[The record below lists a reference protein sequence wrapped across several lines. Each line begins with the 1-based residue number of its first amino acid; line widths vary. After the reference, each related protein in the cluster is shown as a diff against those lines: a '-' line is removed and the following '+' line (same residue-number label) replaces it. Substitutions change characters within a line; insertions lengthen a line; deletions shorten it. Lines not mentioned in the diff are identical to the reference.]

1 MSFVPVMPV
10 GGYGGWAILK
20 RTKAAQLAA
29 FAASPALR
37 READHARAALA
48 SVPSAEALVS
58 DRRLLGVALGAFGLE
73 ADIDARAFV
82 RKVLESPTSD
92 PRALANRLADRRY
105 GQFAR
110 AFGFGQPGGPGV
122 RPPGFSEDIVS
133 AHLARR
139 FEAAIGTRDENL
151 RLALNADREIAALA
165 ASDSSDAAQWFTVMG
180 APPLR
185 KVFETALGLPASFG
199 RLDIDRQRE
208 VFAERAE
215 RQLGSGRIADLADPD
230 RREGLIRRFLM
241 RAEASVALAPGM
253 GSGAATALTLLQ
265 AGGGQLNRLR

>member
-1 MSFVPVMPV
+1 
-10 GGYGGWAILK
+10 
-20 RTKAAQLAA
+20 
-29 FAASPALR
+29 
-37 READHARAALA
+37 
-48 SVPSAEALVS
+48 
-58 DRRLLGVALGAFGLE
+58 
-73 ADIDARAFV
+73 
-82 RKVLESPTSD
+82 
-92 PRALANRLADRRY
+92 
-105 GQFAR
+105 
-110 AFGFGQPGGPGV
+110 
-122 RPPGFSEDIVS
+122 
-133 AHLARR
+133 
-139 FEAAIGTRDENL
+139 
-151 RLALNADREIAALA
+151 
-165 ASDSSDAAQWFTVMG
+165 MG